1 MENWGDGILEQW
13 SIGRREL
20 RYTSLHHSNTPVFQ
34 LFLATLSF
42 RNRCRIHNKI
52 LSGEIPLEDLIR
64 QIVIWALPVLAAIIF
79 HEVAHGW
86 VAYRLGDPTAARL
99 GRLTL
104 NPLAH
109 IDIFG
114 TILVPL
120 MLIVANSP
128 FVFGYAKP
136 VPVNYANLRN
146 PKRDMIWVAAAGP
159 VMNLLLALGFTI
171 LWKSLAGLTGGESA
185 KLLASGY
192 PAFLAPIVLMAQS
205 GILINIT
212 LAVFNAFPLPPL
224 DGGRVLVGLLPEVLS
239 RKLARIEPFGFII
252 LIILIMTRT
261 LDRIIDPPTEFLL
274 KLYLGV
280 L

>member
-1 MENWGDGILEQW
+1 LEIIQ
-13 SIGRREL
+13 
-20 RYTSLHHSNTPVFQ
+20 
-34 LFLATLSF
+34 
-42 RNRCRIHNKI
+42 
-52 LSGEIPLEDLIR
+52 
-64 QIVIWALPVLAAIIF
+64 QIAIWALPVIAAVVF

-120 MLIVANSP
+120 MLIVAHSP

-159 VMNLLLALGFTI
+159 VTNLLLALGFTI
-171 LWKSLAGLTGGESA
+171 LWKSLAALTGGEAFPST
-185 KLLASGY
+185 Y
-192 PAFLAPIVLMAQS
+192 TAFLAAIALMAQS

-224 DGGRVLVGLLPEVLS
+224 DGGRVLVGLLPESLS
-239 RKLARIEPFGFII
+239 RKVARIEPFGFII
-252 LIILIMTRT
+252 LIVLLMTGA

-274 KLYLGV
+274 KLYLRV

>member
-1 MENWGDGILEQW
+1 LE
-13 SIGRREL
+13 E
-20 RYTSLHHSNTPVFQ
+20 
-34 LFLATLSF
+34 
-42 RNRCRIHNKI
+42 
-52 LSGEIPLEDLIR
+52 LIR
-64 QIVIWALPVLAAIIF
+64 QIAIWALPVLVAVVF

-86 VAYRLGDPTAARL
+86 VACKLGDPTAARL

-114 TILVPL
+114 SILVPL

-146 PKRDMIWVAAAGP
+146 PKRDMIGVAAAGP
-159 VMNLLLALGFTI
+159 VMNLLLALGCTV
-171 LWKSLAGLTGGESA
+171 LWKSLAPLRGAEGFS
-185 KLLASGY
+185 
-192 PAFLAPIVLMAQS
+192 FLAPIVLMAQS
-205 GILINIT
+205 GILINIA

-224 DGGRVLVGLLPEVLS
+224 DGGRVLVGLLPGALS
-239 RKLARIEPFGFII
+239 RKVARVEPFGFII
-252 LIILIMTRT
+252 LIVLLMTGT
-261 LDRIIDPPTEFLL
+261 LDRIIAPPTEFLL